1 MIEASKPLVCR
12 EAGRVLLY
20 DSRHR
25 TVVLL
30 LVKNTDHPRGGVWTA
45 VGGAAK
51 PGESTREAASRE
63 LREELHIRIPPE
75 DLTFLLSTKS
85 NFDFNGVP
93 IRQTDVVYRAVFDMD
108 TIPRSPRTP
117 RNYSEPP
124 GLRAKT
130 LCSCHEATWFLKH
143 CGTHLSLIC
152 SSCGRKSHIACC

>member
-108 TIPRSPRTP
+108 RHTKIST
-117 RNYSEPP
+117 YSEELLGAAWLTRENLMQLPRGDLVP
-124 GLRAKT
+124 KALWDA
-130 LCSCHEATWFLKH
+130 LVSDLFFLW
-143 CGTHLSLIC
+143 
-152 SSCGRKSHIACC
+152 A